1 MNNKPSIN
9 NKRDVMKYA
18 GLASQLLAYIG
29 GAVFIGFQVDK
40 WLHTKPVFICILP
53 LVVLTAVFYKLFKET
68 GKKSKE

>member
-1 MNNKPSIN
+1 M
-9 NKRDVMKYA
+9 
-18 GLASQLLAYIG
+18 LAYIG
-29 GAVFIGFQVDK
+29 GAVFIGFQIDK